1 MRLSKAW
8 LVASRDFKI
17 FRRQK
22 NILYSII
29 IFPIIISVL
38 FPAILE
44 YSIRKSNSALTAAN
58 LPNLLNSF
66 SFFIVIGA
74 AFIPLGI
81 ASYSIVGEKIEKSLE
96 PLLATPLTDGEILL
110 GKAIAALV
118 PALVAMY
125 AGAAFF
131 VVGIDAVTFGKL
143 GYNYFPNWTF
153 AVLLLIVV
161 PVAVIMSVLYSVIV
175 SSRVNDPRSANSYG
189 ILIYFPFMG
198 IFLAS
203 ETRII
208 SLDINGLLIIGGILS
223 AIDIALYFISTA
235 AFQREEILTKWK

>member
-17 FRRQK
+17 FRHQK

-29 IFPIIISVL
+29 VFPVLISVL
-38 FPAILE
+38 FPLILE
-44 YSIRKSNSALTAAN
+44 YVGQRGLAAN

-74 AFIPLGI
+74 AYIPLGI
-81 ASYSIVGEKIEKSLE
+81 ASYSIVGEKVEKSLE

-110 GKAIAALV
+110 GKAIAAVL
-118 PALVAMY
+118 PTLVAMY
-125 AGAAFF
+125 AGATVFM
-131 VVGIDAVTFGKL
+131 VGVDAVTFGEL

-153 AVLLLIVV
+153 GVLLLILV
-161 PVAVIMSVLYSVIV
+161 PIAVIMSVLYSIIV
-175 SSRVNDPRSANSYG
+175 SSRVNDVRSANSFG
-189 ILIYFPFMG
+189 IFIFLPFIAIYF
-198 IFLAS
+198 AS
-203 ETRII
+203 EIGII
-208 SLDINGLLIIGGILS
+208 SLDITGILIIAGILS
-223 AIDIALYFISTA
+223 AIDVALYFVGTA

>member
-8 LVASRDFKI
+8 LVASRDFKV

-22 NILYSII
+22 NIWYSII

-38 FPAILE
+38 IPAILE
-44 YSIRKSNSALTAAN
+44 FAGRRNAGLLTTAN

-74 AFIPLGI
+74 AYIPLGI

-110 GKAIAALV
+110 GKAIAAVL
-118 PALVAMY
+118 PALAAMY
-125 AGAAFF
+125 AGSAVFM
-131 VVGIDAVTFGKL
+131 VGVDSVTFGRL

-153 AVLLLIVV
+153 GVLLLVVV
-161 PVAVIMSVLYSVIV
+161 PVAVTMSVLYSIIV
-175 SSRVNDPRSANSYG
+175 SSRANDVRSASSYG
-189 ILIYFPFMG
+189 ILVFLPFLAIYF
-198 IFLAS
+198 AS
-203 ETRII
+203 EIRII
-208 SLDINGLLIIGGILS
+208 SLDFNGLLIIAGVLA
-223 AIDIALYFISTA
+223 AIDIALYFVSTA

>member
-8 LVASRDFKI
+8 LIATRDFKV

-22 NILYSII
+22 NIWYSIT

-44 YSIRKSNSALTAAN
+44 FAGQRNRGLLTVAN
-58 LPNLLNSF
+58 LPNLINSF

-110 GKAIAALV
+110 GKAIAALL
-118 PALVAMY
+118 PTLVAMY
-125 AGAAFF
+125 AGAS
-131 VVGIDAVTFGKL
+131 VCMVGIDAVTFGEL

-153 AVLLLIVV
+153 GVMLLVLV
-161 PVAVIMSVLYSVIV
+161 PVAVVMSVLYSVIV
-175 SSRVNDPRSANSYG
+175 SSRVNDVRSANSYG
-189 ILIYFPFMG
+189 ILIFFPFLA
-198 IFLAS
+198 IYFAS
-203 ETRII
+203 EIRII
-208 SLDINGLLIIGGILS
+208 SLDTTGILIIAGILS
-223 AIDIALYFISTA
+223 VIDVALYFVSTA

>member
-22 NILYSII
+22 NIWYSII
-29 IFPIIISVL
+29 VFPIIISVL

-44 YSIRKSNSALTAAN
+44 YAGQRSGGLSAAN

-110 GKAIAALV
+110 GKAIAALL

-125 AGAAFF
+125 AGAAVFM
-131 VVGIDAVTFGKL
+131 VGIDAVTFGKL

-153 AVLLLIVV
+153 VFLLLVLV

-175 SSRVNDPRSANSYG
+175 SSRANDVRSANSYG
-189 ILIYFPFMG
+189 ILIFLPFMA
-198 IFLAS
+198 IYLAS
-203 ETRII
+203 EMRII
-208 SLDINGLLIIGGILS
+208 SLDITGFLIIAGILS
-223 AIDIALYFISTA
+223 AVDIALYFVGTA
-235 AFQREEILTKWK
+235 VFQREEILTKWK